1 MIRQTE
7 ETEMIFT
14 TGIMIVT
21 FKKQNGEVRTL
32 VGTLFPPTYTGNYK
46 MTLDEIN
53 NAEDCLITM
62 WDYEKNNWRSFY
74 KRNIVEMEDA

>member
-1 MIRQTE
+1 MIRQTK

-14 TGIMIVT
+14 TGTMIVT

-53 NAEDCLITM
+53 SAEDCLITM
-62 WDYEKNNWRSFY
+62 WDYEKNDWRSFY